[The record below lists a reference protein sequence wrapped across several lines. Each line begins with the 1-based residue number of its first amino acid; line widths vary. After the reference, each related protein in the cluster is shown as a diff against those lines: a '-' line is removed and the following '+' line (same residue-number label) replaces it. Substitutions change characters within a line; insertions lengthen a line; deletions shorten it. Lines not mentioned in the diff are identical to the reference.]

1 MKRILQALSLL
12 LAFSGLASAQDASLS
27 SPVAQP
33 SEAKLV
39 LQRFDCNFA
48 TNQCVISLNVMDSG
62 KTTVIRYFNLT
73 VPDSTHPTATFPG
86 ILAAAGTTRAT
97 ETGGAERRA
106 NFRIIGYLFDQGYL
120 PQVSSVAP

>member
-1 MKRILQALSLL
+1 MKRIIQVITLL
-12 LAFSGLASAQDASLS
+12 LVFSGLASAQDATLA

-48 TNQCVISLNVMDSG
+48 TNQCVISINVMDSG
-62 KTTVIRYFNLT
+62 KTTVIRYFNLV
-73 VPDSTHPTATFPG
+73 VPDTAHPTATFAG
-86 ILAAAGTTRAT
+86 ILGAAGTTRAT

-106 NFRIIGYLFDQGYL
+106 NFRVIGYLFDQGYL
-120 PQVSSVAP
+120 PQVSSIAP

>member
-1 MKRILQALSLL
+1 MKRTIQVIALL
-12 LAFSGLASAQDASLS
+12 LVFSGLASAQDASLS

-48 TNQCVISLNVMDSG
+48 ANQCVISLNVMDSG

-120 PQVSSVAP
+120 PQVASVAP

>member
-1 MKRILQALSLL
+1 MKRIIQVITLL
-12 LAFSGLASAQDASLS
+12 LVFSGLASAQDATLA

-48 TNQCVISLNVMDSG
+48 ANQCVISLNVMDSG

-73 VPDSTHPTATFPG
+73 VPDPAHPSATFTG
-86 ILAAAGTTRAT
+86 ILGAAGTTRAT

>member
-1 MKRILQALSLL
+1 MKRLLLSLL
-12 LAFSGLASAQDASLS
+12 VLTAVSASAQEATLS

-39 LQRFDCNFA
+39 LQRFDCNFVS
-48 TNQCVISLNVMDSG
+48 NQCVISLNVMDSG
-62 KTTVIRYFNLT
+62 KTATIRYFNLV
-73 VPDSTHPTATFPG
+73 VPDPAHPTATFAG
-86 ILAAAGTTRAT
+86 ILGAAGTTRAT

-106 NFRIIGYLFDQGYL
+106 NFRVIGYLFDQGYL

>member
-1 MKRILQALSLL
+1 MKRTIQVIALL
-12 LAFSGLASAQDASLS
+12 LVFSGLASAQDASLS

-48 TNQCVISLNVMDSG
+48 ANQCVISLNVMDSG
-62 KTTVIRYFNLT
+62 KTTVIRYFNLV
-73 VPDSTHPTATFPG
+73 VPDTAHPTATFPG
-86 ILAAAGTTRAT
+86 ILVAAGTTRAT

-120 PQVSSVAP
+120 PQVASVAP

>member
-1 MKRILQALSLL
+1 MKRTIQVIALL
-12 LAFSGLASAQDASLS
+12 LVFSGLASAQDASLS

-48 TNQCVISLNVMDSG
+48 ANQCVISLNVMDSG
-62 KTTVIRYFNLT
+62 KTTVIRYFNLV
-73 VPDSTHPTATFPG
+73 VPDTAHPTATFAG
-86 ILAAAGTTRAT
+86 ILGAAGTTRAT

-106 NFRIIGYLFDQGYL
+106 NFRIIGYLFDRGYL
-120 PQVSSVAP
+120 PQVSALVP